1 MKRKI
6 MIPAL
11 VGLFLFSHTA
21 PTNAEVK
28 PLPPIN
34 GEFGVSID
42 AFNGNILYGKNE
54 HTQAYPASITK
65 VLTAILADEH
75 LKDSDMIP
83 VSELSS
89 LQEPSNQQLLL
100 KQGESVSKEDA
111 LEMLMLISSND
122 VAHSIAEKIG
132 GSIEGFSVMMN
143 AKAKELGAKNT
154 HFVTPNGLPNPE
166 HKTTAYDMAMFGRE
180 ITKHPYLMNILS
192 KKTADIT
199 LPERNVSIHSKH
211 KIFDTNPKALGGK
224 TGWTKA
230 SGNTLL
236 VISKDGDKTIVSVVM
251 KTTSAGASYQD
262 INTMNDYSF
271 PLFKS
276 KIFYSA
282 GDVVSSINIKREQ
295 IDLIT
300 KEPIVL
306 SYKDEK
312 KINNKVIWANKKNFS
327 KNDIAAW
334 LVILDNKNK
343 ETQRFPLSIN
353 KSVKIS
359 NDVKNDTLTPLNK
372 AEIKKVNY
380 LKFITIFSIIIF
392 LLCFLFFLL
401 FRISHK
407 KSLKKPQ
414 S

>member
-1 MKRKI
+1 

-392 LLCFLFFLL
+392 LPCFLFFLL

>member
-1 MKRKI
+1 
-6 MIPAL
+6 
-11 VGLFLFSHTA
+11 
-21 PTNAEVK
+21 
-28 PLPPIN
+28 
-34 GEFGVSID
+34 
-42 AFNGNILYGKNE
+42 
-54 HTQAYPASITK
+54 
-65 VLTAILADEH
+65 
-75 LKDSDMIP
+75 
-83 VSELSS
+83 
-89 LQEPSNQQLLL
+89 
-100 KQGESVSKEDA
+100 
-111 LEMLMLISSND
+111 
-122 VAHSIAEKIG
+122 
-132 GSIEGFSVMMN
+132 
-143 AKAKELGAKNT
+143 
-154 HFVTPNGLPNPE
+154 
-166 HKTTAYDMAMFGRE
+166 
-180 ITKHPYLMNILS
+180 MNILS

-392 LLCFLFFLL
+392 LPCFLFFLL